1 MSLIAAYQGAD
12 ALRALWERL
21 ATAGRLP
28 HDIDISDP
36 GSVDWERIT
45 DVLLVMEAFE
55 QWLRR
60 GRLPKNIFWCRDE
73 TGQFVEIA
81 VRAEERLV
89 H

>member
-1 MSLIAAYQGAD
+1 VSLIAAYQGAD

-45 DVLLVMEAFE
+45 DVLLAMEAFE
-55 QWLRR
+55 QRMLRDD
-60 GRLPKNIFWCRDE
+60 LPNDGLWCRDE
-73 TGQFVEIA
+73 TGQLVE
-81 VRAEERLV
+81 VPLPTEERLA